1 MLCKTGFLDS
11 MVHIWPYSENGR
23 MTGELTFIH
32 KKAAAPSHRKFISIY
47 CMCILKKRLPSTEF
61 KRGNDNVADLE
72 QLI

>member
-32 KKAAAPSHRKFISIY
+32 KKSSCTFTKIY
-47 CMCILKKRLPSTEF
+47 IDILYVYIKEAFTKYR
-61 KRGNDNVADLE
+61 
-72 QLI
+72 I